1 MDIQNYKKLMVKLIN
16 MIQITIENMSGI
28 QKTKN
33 GFKKTM
39 IACQICGNLTRKG
52 RCECIYFCK
61 EHSDP
66 NKKPITR
73 SQCPSCWKKC
83 PHRNRVWDSTLKHCV
98 VSQKSSAIM
107 DISNL
112 AQAST
117 SAEITEQN
125 WRELDNL
132 RHSDAVQQISQD
144 EIQDNAS
151 EMSEGEIQRIDDMFN
166 QPEQCEE

>member
-1 MDIQNYKKLMVKLIN
+1 VFLMDIQNYKKLMVKLIKTF
-16 MIQITIENMSGI
+16 QITTENMPGI

-33 GFKKTM
+33 GFKKPM
-39 IACQICGNLTRKG
+39 FPCKICGILTRKG
-52 RCECIYFCK
+52 RCDCIYICLK
-61 EHSDP
+61 HRDLNE
-66 NKKPITR
+66 KPITR
-73 SQCPSCWKKC
+73 SQCRFCRKDC
-83 PHRNRVWDSTLKHCV
+83 PHRDRVWDSKLDCFV
-98 VSQKSSAIM
+98 VLQKSSAIM

-144 EIQDNAS
+144 EVRRLEALFDQDNAS
-151 EMSEGEIQRIDDMFN
+151 EISEDEV
-166 QPEQCEE
+166 